1 MEDWRNLGEK
11 KKKRIFCRGT
21 VSKIAVS
28 QKEAWKLTNWVG
40 MAQSSLKEI
49 EKYFKGDVV

>member
-11 KKKRIFCRGT
+11 KKRIFYRGT

-40 MAQSSLKEI
+40 MAQSSLKER

>member
-1 MEDWRNLGEK
+1 MEK
-11 KKKRIFCRGT
+11 KKKRIFYRGT